1 MSSGVKPV
9 AVVLGARNL
18 GGVIARDLLAAGWRV
33 ASIARTP
40 ESLEQLERAGAL
52 AIACDAAEPAQ
63 LESALARVAAKLGP
77 IDLIVNAVS
86 AAKPPQDG
94 SGFGGGEIA
103 AATLDGFNGL
113 TLPAAR
119 QTFVFLNT
127 GCRALEG
134 RGGTLVEIMGA
145 PARRADPGRG
155 LLAAGQAAARA
166 LVHAAAQEKRGSG
179 TQVAL
184 LIVDGIIASPKTAQM
199 AAGRPEESLVR
210 QEDVAEAVRYLGSQ
224 SKRGM
229 SHELVLTA
237 AGDRWMP

>member
-1 MSSGVKPV
+1 
-9 AVVLGARNL
+9 
-18 GGVIARDLLAAGWRV
+18 LLATGWRV

-40 ESLEQLERAGAL
+40 ESLVPLEQAGAL
-52 AIACDAAEPAQ
+52 GIASDAGEQAQ

-77 IDLIVNAVS
+77 LDLIVNAVS
-86 AAKPPQDG
+86 ATRPPQDG

-103 AATLDGFNGL
+103 AATLDGFDGW

-127 GCRALEG
+127 GCRVLED

-166 LVHAAAQEKRGSG
+166 LVHAAAQEKHGIG
-179 TQVAL
+179 IHVAL
-184 LIVDGIIASPKTAQM
+184 LIVDGVIASPKTAQM
-199 AAGRPEESLVR
+199 AAGRQETALVR
-210 QEDVAEAVRYLGSQ
+210 QEDVAEAVRYLANQ
-224 SKRGM
+224 SNRGM

-237 AGDRWMP
+237 AGDRWVP